1 MFLSDSLLDSLSL
14 PLSLCF
20 CLFLYVSICLC
31 LTPILSL
38 CFFSFS
44 LSLYPSSVC
53 TLLSIS
59 LTYFLSIYIS
69 IWLSLAPS
77 YSLFIPLFQTLSS
90 WNPKRSR
97 SSDQMTGV
105 LHFYSIQKTHSLRLE
120 VMNDLLGFLQLRNS
134 FRKLVLTNQY
144 RLLFLGQNILF
155 KTTKTRQL
163 TGWKRPSLASSMS
176 KHSSCK
182 HMVPC

>member
-1 MFLSDSLLDSLSL
+1 MYVLYVCMFLSNSLLDS
-14 PLSLCF
+14 LSLCF

-31 LTPILSL
+31 LALSHSYSL
-38 CFFSFS
+38 FVLFSFS
-44 LSLYPSSVC
+44 LSLYPFSVC

-59 LTYFLSIYIS
+59 LTYYLSIYIS

-90 WNPKRSR
+90 QNPKRSR
-97 SSDQMTGV
+97 SSDQMTV
-105 LHFYSIQKTHSLRLE
+105 FLHFYSIQKTHSLRLE

-163 TGWKRPSLASSMS
+163 NGGNDQA
-176 KHSSCK
+176 
-182 HMVPC
+182 